1 MDTIKINKIKISI
14 LLNNKTQK
22 MRFQNKYLNNK
33 IKIQKNS
40 ILKRIQI
47 FRNKM
52 DKILILHKF
61 NNNKHLIDKRVIISY
76 KKS

>member
-1 MDTIKINKIKISI
+1 MDKIKINKINISI

-22 MRFQNKYLNNK
+22 MKFQYKYLNNK
-33 IKIQKNS
+33 IKNQKNS
-40 ILKRIQI
+40 ILKLIQI

-61 NNNKHLIDKRVIISY
+61 NNNKHLIEKKVIISY